1 MASGLTSAFKVIHKA
16 FSSLGKKIGIIGKGI
31 KKVFMGIMGFVV
43 GTFYKGWTHS
53 WKLVVK
59 VFGKI
64 WNGIKT
70 VAKAPINFMIG
81 MINKLIDGLNKIS
94 FKFPSWVPKVGGK
107 SFGINITPIPQLAK
121 GTKNF
126 SGGGAYVGEN
136 GPEYVEMPR
145 GSKVHTAA
153 ETRRMGSKKII
164 VNKLAKGTKNFS
176 GGGAYVGENG
186 PEYVEMPRGSKV
198 HTAAE
203 TRRMGS
209 KKIIVNKL
217 ADTIVV
223 REEADIDKVASKL
236 ADKLEQIELDVV
248 PA

>member
-1 MASGLTSAFKVIHKA
+1 MLFRS
-16 FSSLGKKIGIIGKGI
+16 
-31 KKVFMGIMGFVV
+31 
-43 GTFYKGWTHS
+43 
-53 WKLVVK
+53 KLVVK

-64 WNGIKT
+64 WNGIKA
-70 VAKAPINFMIG
+70 VAKAPINFMINAVNTL
-81 MINKLIDGLNKIS
+81 INGLNKIN

-153 ETRRMGSKKII
+153 ETRG
-164 VNKLAKGTKNFS
+164 L
-176 GGGAYVGENG
+176 
-186 PEYVEMPRGSKV
+186 
-198 HTAAE
+198 
-203 TRRMGS
+203 GS

-223 REEADIDKVASKL
+223 REEADIDKLASKL